1 MWETHIKKLSK
12 ERVRFM
18 AVKKST
24 KKPTVKP
31 TVEKSASQNKSK
43 SVVLE
48 NTVADINKKYGDGA
62 IRIGLPNKKID
73 RVPTGLISLDI
84 DLGGGIPVGRATN
97 IAGGFSVAKSTLAL
111 HILKAFQRAGY
122 PSVFCDVEGTSGSE
136 EYMRSIG
143 VDVDNLL
150 YATPSSL
157 EETTN
162 MILDLQREGIVKFGL
177 WDCIIATKPNKVI
190 DKNVG
195 DSVQMGVM
203 QTILDEFF
211 AKFALNN
218 NKLSRE
224 GKVPFT
230 LITVNQLREKPTM
243 YGNPEYTP
251 GGRAKDFAFSI
262 DLRLRRA
269 EWITEGKGN
278 NKSVVGQVV
287 SYKTEKNKTY
297 KRMQEG
303 QLDLYIEENE
313 LGIPKF
319 NFDNFKS
326 LVTEAVSFGLIEQGG
341 AWYMLDV
348 ERGLKFQGFDKL
360 VEFLREN
367 KDEVSSLEKKLL
379 ALVDNG

>member
-1 MWETHIKKLSK
+1 MS
-12 ERVRFM
+12 
-18 AVKKST
+18 VKKTT
-24 KKPTVKP
+24 KKPTVK
-31 TVEKSASQNKSK
+31 TKATTEKSTSPKSK

-62 IRIGLPNKKID
+62 IRIGLPNVKIA

-111 HILKAFQRAGY
+111 HILKAFQMAGY

-136 EYMRSIG
+136 EYMRGIG

-162 MILDLQREGIVKFGL
+162 MLLDLQREGIIKFGL
-177 WDCIIATKPNKVI
+177 WDCIIATKPNKII
-190 DKNVG
+190 DKSVG

-224 GKVPFT
+224 GKTPFT

-313 LGIPKF
+313 LGIPRF

-326 LVTEAVSFGLIEQGG
+326 LVTEAVSFGLVEQGG

-367 KDEVSSLEKKLL
+367 PDEVKTLEKKLL

>member
-1 MWETHIKKLSK
+1 M
-12 ERVRFM
+12 
-18 AVKKST
+18 
-24 KKPTVKP
+24 
-31 TVEKSASQNKSK
+31 
-43 SVVLE
+43 
-48 NTVADINKKYGDGA
+48 
-62 IRIGLPNKKID
+62 
-73 RVPTGLISLDI
+73 
-84 DLGGGIPVGRATN
+84 
-97 IAGGFSVAKSTLAL
+97 
-111 HILKAFQRAGY
+111 
-122 PSVFCDVEGTSGSE
+122 
-136 EYMRSIG
+136 
-143 VDVDNLL
+143 
-150 YATPSSL
+150 
-157 EETTN
+157 
-162 MILDLQREGIVKFGL
+162 DLQREGIIKFGL
-177 WDCIIATKPNKVI
+177 WDCIIATKPNKII
-190 DKNVG
+190 DKSVG

-224 GKVPFT
+224 GKTPFT

-313 LGIPKF
+313 LGIPRF

-326 LVTEAVSFGLIEQGG
+326 LVTEAVSFGLVEQGG

-367 KDEVSSLEKKLL
+367 PDEVKTLEKKLL